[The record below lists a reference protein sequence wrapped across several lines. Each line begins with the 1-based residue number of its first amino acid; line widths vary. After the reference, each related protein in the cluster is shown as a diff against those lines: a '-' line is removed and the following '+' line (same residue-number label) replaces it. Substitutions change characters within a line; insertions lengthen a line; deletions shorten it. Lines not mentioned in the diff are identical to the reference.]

1 MRLFCLAFPLVALA
15 IAACHRETPPVART
29 TSLETIDLM
38 PLYWAFDRRVAGE
51 PMDEQVRLFREL
63 VVERRPEVYNATVL
77 GTPGGQPLESLLPG
91 IYPQAAAAAAKHRP
105 VMQALSREIA
115 DSLPRHVASFRRE
128 FPDFAFEGPV
138 YFLYSLG
145 AFDGAERQVQGRTAL
160 LFGVDVIA
168 AIHGRGAS
176 VAPLFHHELF
186 HVYHTRGQGG
196 SGRPLIQSLWAE
208 GLATLVARRLNP
220 SASDAAIFGL
230 PPNTPERV
238 LRQLPALAAH
248 MRARLDSTSQQ
259 DYAELFPGNEP
270 DAPLP
275 RRGGSVVGYLVA
287 RRLQQ
292 GGRSLRELAQLE
304 GPALRRSVEDAV
316 AAPDRLRR

>member
-1 MRLFCLAFPLVALA
+1 MRAIPGVLLVVVLAPAPSDQPPMPTAPAPPLQ
-15 IAACHRETPPVART
+15 
-29 TSLETIDLM
+29 TIDLM
-38 PLYWAFDRRVAGE
+38 PLYWAFEERASGA
-51 PMDEQVRLFREL
+51 PMDAQIRLFREM
-63 VVERRPEVYNATVL
+63 VIERRPEVYNAGVL

-238 LRQLPALAAH
+238 LRELPALAAH
-248 MRARLDSTSQQ
+248 VRARLDSTSQQ
-259 DYAELFPGNEP
+259 DYAELFLGNEP
-270 DAPLP
+270 DAVIP
-275 RRGGSVVGYLVA
+275 RRSGYVLGYLVA
-287 RRLQQ
+287 NRLHLD
-292 GGRSLRELAQLE
+292 GRSLRELARLE
-304 GPALRRSVEDAV
+304 WPALRRAVEDAL
-316 AAPDRLRR
+316 AAPDRLRQ